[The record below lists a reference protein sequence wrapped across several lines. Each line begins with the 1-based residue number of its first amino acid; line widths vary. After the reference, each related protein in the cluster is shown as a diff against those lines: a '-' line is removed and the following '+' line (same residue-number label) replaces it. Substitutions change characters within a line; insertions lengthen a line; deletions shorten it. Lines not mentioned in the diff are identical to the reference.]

1 VPATCP
7 DLLSDKLCHFLHR
20 FDPLLPEAERR
31 MGVANFKLDSGKL
44 LLLHAHVPNCRPI
57 WIVSGNNFLRTYLGY
72 KTKNLEKS
80 KMRKLLL
87 SAALL
92 VGSTVAA
99 FADTIEVQMLNAND
113 AGDKMVFSQEL
124 IRAEVGDVIRFIPT
138 DRSHNAE
145 SVKDALPEG
154 QEAFKGKMSSEVEY
168 LVTETGLTAV
178 VCQPHQTMGMV
189 ALIVVGND
197 VSNAQDI
204 LDSRVRGQGKDKIKA
219 LVEEAIAS
227 PS

>member
-1 VPATCP
+1 
-7 DLLSDKLCHFLHR
+7 
-20 FDPLLPEAERR
+20 
-31 MGVANFKLDSGKL
+31 
-44 LLLHAHVPNCRPI
+44 
-57 WIVSGNNFLRTYLGY
+57 
-72 KTKNLEKS
+72 
-80 KMRKLLL
+80 MRKLLL

-99 FADTIEVQMLNAND
+99 FAETIEVQMLNSND

-124 IRAEVGDVIRFIPT
+124 IRAEIGDVIRFIPT